1 MSKNISQLITTLR
14 PPPAPFVLPLYLTK
28 NRLRSE
34 RYRCMW
40 CKTLSTNNIC
50 LCVALPMYIN
60 RRDRRDRRDH
70 RFWPWWPPVVKGGQ
84 WPIKNV
90 QKQSEFSGFPNFP
103 NLTAVTVFSE
113 FSEFDCGDRHFMPHR
128 KWFSD
133 FAVRAVSRDRSW
145 PVKSGQGWSQ
155 KFSGIYQSRF
165 PELHFHFHKFRVVT
179 GKKRSVGTGRD
190 R

>member
-1 MSKNISQLITTLR
+1 MFDEKHKTTCQKIFR
-14 PPPAPFVLPLYLTK
+14 NYHPPPAPRPLLLPLYLTK

-90 QKQSEFSGFPNFP
+90 QKQSEFSGF
-103 NLTAVTVFSE
+103 SE
-113 FSEFDCGDRHFMPHR
+113 FSEFDRGNRLFRIFRIWLRWPSLYAPPKMIFGFCGQSGQSWPVVTGKNR
-128 KWFSD
+128 SG
-133 FAVRAVSRDRSW
+133 VVSRDR
-145 PVKSGQGWSQ
+145 
-155 KFSGIYQSRF
+155 
-165 PELHFHFHKFRVVT
+165 
-179 GKKRSVGTGRD
+179 KKRSVVTGRD

>member
-1 MSKNISQLITTLR
+1 MKNIKLHVKKYFATTTLR

-90 QKQSEFSGFPNFP
+90 QKQSEFSGF
-103 NLTAVTVFSE
+103 SE

-145 PVKSGQGWSQ
+145 PVKTGQGWSVVTV
-155 KFSGIYQSRF
+155 KSGQSW
-165 PELHFHFHKFRVVT
+165 PVVT
-179 GKKRSVGTGRD
+179 GKKRSGVFTKLF
-190 R
+190 